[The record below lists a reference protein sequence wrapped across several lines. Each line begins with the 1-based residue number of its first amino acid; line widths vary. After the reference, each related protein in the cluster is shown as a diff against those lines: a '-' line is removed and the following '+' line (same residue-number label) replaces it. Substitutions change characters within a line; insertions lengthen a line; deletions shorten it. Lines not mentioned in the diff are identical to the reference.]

1 MTRVLSLPGY
11 LGSGPEHWQT
21 HWERLDTRI
30 QRVEQARWDAP
41 ECAAW
46 CAALESAVMADLR
59 PTVLVGHS
67 LGAVTVVQ
75 WAGRTRA
82 SHVAG
87 ALLVAPADVEH
98 LPPELGDFSSFSP
111 LPRERLPFP
120 SLLVGSQNDPF
131 LRLSRAEELAEAWGA
146 RFVDAGSAG
155 HINAESDLGTWS
167 FGRSLLRE
175 LAARAAF
182 ALDTRLAGDCFV
194 VGESAL
200 SLLLLMN
207 DARYPWFILVPKRS
221 AVSEFFDLDDTD
233 QRALARESQVLTQ
246 ALAETFDADKMNTG
260 ALGNVVR
267 QLHLHHVVRRLGD
280 PAWPGPVWGHSPRQP
295 YGSGTERNLIAKI
308 FAHPAVAAHFDP
320 VL

>member
-111 LPRERLPFP
+111 LPRE
-120 SLLVGSQNDPF
+120 
-131 LRLSRAEELAEAWGA
+131 
-146 RFVDAGSAG
+146 
-155 HINAESDLGTWS
+155 
-167 FGRSLLRE
+167 
-175 LAARAAF
+175 RAAF